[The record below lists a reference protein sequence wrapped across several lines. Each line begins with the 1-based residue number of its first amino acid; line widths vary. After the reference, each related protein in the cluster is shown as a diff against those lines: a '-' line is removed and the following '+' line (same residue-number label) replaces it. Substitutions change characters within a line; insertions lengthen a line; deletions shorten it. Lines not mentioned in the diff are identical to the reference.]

1 MCTVISSDDG
11 VMTEL
16 NILNMDSLH
25 GVKARGGDVF
35 LFVIEM
41 QVWPPSDEKVSTATP
56 VQPANKFITTNT

>member
-1 MCTVISSDDG
+1 
-11 VMTEL
+11 MTEL